1 MQNTN
6 RVYIAAV
13 AGLFFAFAP
22 SVWAQVP
29 VRALRN
35 GLKAAQRTGAEL
47 VSPWTKVKISLPT
60 QSMQHIPLSKSQPN
74 APFAQRVALRFPA
87 ASLQYYRATRGM
99 SREQALREVA
109 RLRVESAVSEARG
122 THAWPQVIK
131 EGAITVPDFNGL
143 TLDGFMGRLGTPIPT
158 SKIYLYRGMGLQE
171 AGLRNILKN
180 GLRPEDS
187 GSMSNEVNVQTHLCS
202 SGTMPTSSYVL
213 EKIDTRQTFLTTRA
227 ESTLHFA
234 ALNSFQEGRIPVI
247 VTVRNWRTPETSVF
261 VAIRETIPA
270 SDFTEVSAFIKGPDG
285 EPLWCRVELAAD
297 GESFVFTPY
306 APRP

>member
-1 MQNTN
+1 
-6 RVYIAAV
+6 
-13 AGLFFAFAP
+13 
-22 SVWAQVP
+22 
-29 VRALRN
+29 
-35 GLKAAQRTGAEL
+35 
-47 VSPWTKVKISLPT
+47 
-60 QSMQHIPLSKSQPN
+60 
-74 APFAQRVALRFPA
+74 
-87 ASLQYYRATRGM
+87 
-99 SREQALREVA
+99 
-109 RLRVESAVSEARG
+109 
-122 THAWPQVIK
+122 
-131 EGAITVPDFNGL
+131 
-143 TLDGFMGRLGTPIPT
+143 
-158 SKIYLYRGMGLQE
+158 
-171 AGLRNILKN
+171 
-180 GLRPEDS
+180 
-187 GSMSNEVNVQTHLCS
+187 MSNEVNVQTHLCS

>member
-22 SVWAQVP
+22 SVCAQVP
-29 VRALRN
+29 VRALQN

-60 QSMQHIPLSKSQPN
+60 QSMQHIPPSKSQPN

-143 TLDGFMGRLGTPIPT
+143 TLDGFMGRLGTPRSPPAKYT
-158 SKIYLYRGMGLQE
+158 FTAAWDSKKQ
-171 AGLRNILKN
+171 A
-180 GLRPEDS
+180 
-187 GSMSNEVNVQTHLCS
+187 C
-202 SGTMPTSSYVL
+202 
-213 EKIDTRQTFLTTRA
+213 
-227 ESTLHFA
+227 
-234 ALNSFQEGRIPVI
+234 
-247 VTVRNWRTPETSVF
+247 ETSLKTAF
-261 VAIRETIPA
+261 ARRIRVLCQT
-270 SDFTEVSAFIKGPDG
+270 K
-285 EPLWCRVELAAD
+285 
-297 GESFVFTPY
+297 
-306 APRP
+306 

>member
-6 RVYIAAV
+6 RLYIAAV
-13 AGLFFAFAP
+13 AGLLFTFAP
-22 SVWAQVP
+22 SVYAQVP
-29 VRALRN
+29 ARAVQN
-35 GLKAAQRTGAEL
+35 GLKAAQRAGAEV

-60 QSMQHIPLSKSQPN
+60 RSMQHIPPRKPQPN
-74 APFAQRVALRFPA
+74 APFAQRMALRSPA
-87 ASLQYYRATRGM
+87 VALQYYHTVRGL
-99 SREQALREVA
+99 SHKQALRKVA
-109 RLRVESAVSEARG
+109 RLRVESAVAEARG
-122 THAWPQVIK
+122 THAWPQVLK
-131 EGAITVPDFNGL
+131 EGTITVPDFSGL
-143 TLDGFMGRLGTPIPT
+143 TLDGFVGRLGTPVPT

-187 GSMSNEVNVQTHLCS
+187 GPMSNEVNVQTHLCS

-213 EKIDTRQTFLTTRA
+213 EKIDTRQTFLATRA

-234 ALNSFQEGRIPVI
+234 ALNSFREGRIPVI
-247 VTVRNWRTPETSVF
+247 VTVRNWRTPDANGF